1 MNLHIPL
8 LITPILLS
16 DASWFDIGEPFA
28 VSFAS
33 IDSEI
38 ALTQ

>member
-16 DASWFDIGEPFA
+16 NAGWFDIGEPVT
-28 VSFAS
+28 VSFAPNS
-33 IDSEI
+33 REI
-38 ALTQ
+38 ALTP